1 MPFAEIVGHQK
12 QLEVLGRSLEGNRL
26 HHAYLFLGPD
36 GVGKRAVALSLAAV
50 IHCPFGDHDSCG
62 RCETCLSI
70 RDGNHP
76 DVRVIKPEPG
86 KREITIRQMRDLQ
99 RQLEFRSFSGKKKI
113 AIIDPA
119 HLMNVPAQNSL
130 LKTLEDPPGDALL
143 ILISNS
149 TASLLSTVL
158 SRCLRLYFS
167 FISVE
172 ETAGFLEGRK
182 GIAPEKAK
190 LLAALTGGS
199 LGEALNCDENK
210 LLDQRKRWIERFS
223 SLSQGNHR
231 GVMALAEEMAADR
244 ELSLQVVQWVEGW
257 YRDILIHQM
266 TGPEGEIRNTDMGEK
281 IHEAASTHP
290 FNHTLSVLSW
300 IGRVKGELQRN
311 YNRRLILENF
321 LIKLVDRNPCGPG
334 AVPT

>member
-1 MPFAEIVGHQK
+1 MPFAEIIGHQK

-36 GVGKRAVALSLAAV
+36 GVGKRTVALSLADV
-50 IHCPFGDHDSCG
+50 IHCSFGDHDSCG

-119 HLMNVPAQNSL
+119 HLMNIPAQNSL

-143 ILISNS
+143 ILISNN

-199 LGEALNCDENK
+199 LGEALNCDEDE

-290 FNHTLSVLSW
+290 FNHTLSVLSL

>member
-12 QLEVLGRSLEGNRL
+12 QLEVLGRNLAGNRL

-36 GVGKRAVALSLAAV
+36 GVGKRTVALSLAAV
-50 IHCPFGDHDSCG
+50 LHCSFGDHDSCG

-76 DVRVIKPEPG
+76 DVRVIKPGPG
-86 KREITIRQMRDLQ
+86 KREISIRQMRDLQ

-119 HLMNVPAQNSL
+119 LLMNVHAQNSL

-167 FISVE
+167 FIPVE

-199 LGEALNCDENK
+199 LGEALNCDENE

-231 GVMALAEEMAADR
+231 GAMALAEEMAADR

-281 IHEAASTHP
+281 IREAASTLP
-290 FNHTLSVLSW
+290 FKHTLSVLSW

-334 AVPT
+334 SVPT